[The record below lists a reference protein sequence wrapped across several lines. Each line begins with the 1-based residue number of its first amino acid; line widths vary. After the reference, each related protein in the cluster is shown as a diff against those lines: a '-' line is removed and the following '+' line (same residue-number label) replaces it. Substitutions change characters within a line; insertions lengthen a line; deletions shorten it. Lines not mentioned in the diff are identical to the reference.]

1 MPEIPLA
8 TLSFQVKA
16 EDHLAVST
24 LWSKMNELLAGP
36 PEDFD
41 TFVRC
46 EPAHRSVTCWT
57 HQQFALCC
65 VWLLSA

>member
-1 MPEIPLA
+1 VPEIPLA
-8 TLSFQVKA
+8 TLFFQVQA

-41 TFVRC
+41 MFVRQVRASTQIC
-46 EPAHRSVTCWT
+46 QVTC
-57 HQQFALCC
+57 
-65 VWLLSA
+65 